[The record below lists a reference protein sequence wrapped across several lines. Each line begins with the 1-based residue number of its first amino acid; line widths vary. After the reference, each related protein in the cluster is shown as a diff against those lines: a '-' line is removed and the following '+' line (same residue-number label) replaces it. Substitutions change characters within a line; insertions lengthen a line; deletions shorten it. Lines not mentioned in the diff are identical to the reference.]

1 MKEVKA
7 FIENELRKKYLAETI
22 NDEITFVVSESTIVK
37 IGTIGKSIVVEYS
50 DNMKDAKNNI
60 YEDGGVFST
69 EIYSNDEILRLVIE
83 EISKEDIHTTNHG
96 FPKYHDFGEN
106 GEQ

>member
-22 NDEITFVVSESTIVK
+22 NDEITFLVSESTIVK

-69 EIYSNDEILRLVIE
+69 EIYSNDEISRLVIE
-83 EISKEDIHTTNHG
+83 EISKEA
-96 FPKYHDFGEN
+96 
-106 GEQ
+106 

>member
-22 NDEITFVVSESTIVK
+22 NAEITFVVSESTIIK

-50 DNMKDAKNNI
+50 DNMNDAKNNI
-60 YEDGGVFST
+60 YEDGGAFST
-69 EIYSNDEILRLVIE
+69 EIYSNDEILKLVIE
-83 EISKEDIHTTNHG
+83 EISKEA
-96 FPKYHDFGEN
+96 
-106 GEQ
+106 

>member
-1 MKEVKA
+1 MKKVKA

-50 DNMKDAKNNI
+50 DNMKEAKNNI

-69 EIYSNDEILRLVIE
+69 EIYSNDEILKLVIG
-83 EISKEDIHTTNHG
+83 EISKEA
-96 FPKYHDFGEN
+96 
-106 GEQ
+106 

>member
-1 MKEVKA
+1 MKKVKA

-96 FPKYHDFGEN
+96 FPKYHDFCEN

>member
-7 FIENELRKKYLAETI
+7 FIENELRKKCLAETI

-83 EISKEDIHTTNHG
+83 EISKEA
-96 FPKYHDFGEN
+96 
-106 GEQ
+106 

>member
-22 NDEITFVVSESTIVK
+22 NDEITFVVSESAIVK

-69 EIYSNDEILRLVIE
+69 EIYSNDEILKLVIE
-83 EISKEDIHTTNHG
+83 ETSKEA
-96 FPKYHDFGEN
+96 
-106 GEQ
+106 

>member
-7 FIENELRKKYLAETI
+7 FIESELRKKYKAETI

-83 EISKEDIHTTNHG
+83 EISKEA
-96 FPKYHDFGEN
+96 
-106 GEQ
+106 

>member
-7 FIENELRKKYLAETI
+7 FIENELRKKYQAETI
-22 NDEITFVVSESTIVK
+22 NDEITFVGSESTIVK

-50 DNMKDAKNNI
+50 DNRKDAKNNI

-83 EISKEDIHTTNHG
+83 EISKEA
-96 FPKYHDFGEN
+96 
-106 GEQ
+106 